1 MNALE
6 TLKAIKDKFFAP
18 APVVVPAAPAEAA
31 APAPAPAPAA
41 KTYKLQDGTE
51 IAIAQAGET
60 PAVGDAVTVAG
71 APAPAGVHTL
81 EDGATIT
88 VDEAGVITAY
98 TPAAPVTNDMSTAP
112 APVAVAPVIAPT
124 PTLMEDH
131 SEKFSAIDIELVKV
145 YNLIT
150 AQQNIIAKY
159 EETIKGLFEIVEQV
173 VTTPTADPA
182 TLTGEK
188 KERFVRYSEKHE
200 QSLNKFSKALKTLK
214 S

>member
-131 SEKFSAIDIELVKV
+131 SEKFSAIDAE
-145 YNLIT
+145 IT
-150 AQQNIIAKY
+150 KLHAVIAKY
-159 EETIKGLFEIVEQV
+159 EEVTKGLFELMEQV
-173 VTTPTADPA
+173 VSAPTADPA